1 MYEYDGAVQDGEQ
14 EYELPAWMV
23 RYRNFK
29 TLCSYVCGEFIRFY
43 LTTGCDQI
51 SYMHSQITEG
61 LPNYS
66 CRLTSVDEAVLL
78 LPLDDWGERMDE
90 VRPLVRE
97 WLGEHSDLKGCK
109 PEKSHY
115 QGDPYWFTR
124 WQEANPW

>member
-1 MYEYDGAVQDGEQ
+1 MYENDGVVQDS
-14 EYELPAWMV
+14 EYQPPAWMSATE
-23 RYRNFK
+23 NFK

-51 SYMHSQITEG
+51 SYTHSQITEG

-66 CRLTSVDEAVLL
+66 CRLTSDDGSVLL
-78 LPLDDWGERMDE
+78 LPLDDWVDRMDE
-90 VRPLVRE
+90 VM
-97 WLGEHSDLKGCK
+97 SACADLAGGAFGSQGVQ

-115 QGDPYWFTR
+115 QGDRYWFTR